1 MGVYE
6 DSLTA
11 GESLQ
16 WTMKELQHLAL
27 LSLLFF
33 FQLQVL
39 LSEFFFGGEAGGV
52 HSDTQ
57 VISEHNLL
65 SQCHLLSRFGTLE
78 HTGTLMDTKK

>member
-1 MGVYE
+1 MDNEG
-6 DSLTA
+6 TA
-11 GESLQ
+11 AFG
-16 WTMKELQHLAL
+16 TFVFT
-27 LSLLFF
+27 FF
-33 FQLQVL
+33 FSSPSSSVGV
-39 LSEFFFGGEAGGV
+39 FFFWEAGGV